1 MSESPQGSIM
11 EASSVLIASYAQKCC
26 RHQNLAQLNQA
37 SNGGEECIDVLLLS

>member
-11 EASSVLIASYAQKCC
+11 EANSVLIASNAQKCS

-37 SNGGEECIDVLLLS
+37 GKMEKSA